1 MNGQSHHPR
10 PEARPRWPRA
20 LAWPAVPLVMAGC
33 AASPSST
40 SAKADLSR
48 ALEDYH
54 AGRYAM
60 ALQQAAA
67 VQEGTAGDGSGD
79 AAYLGGLAAYRLG
92 DLTEAR
98 SRLVV
103 ATASAS
109 PTTAGKARATLGLVM
124 AEQDRPQEAAAEF
137 AAAARALAGNDAQQ
151 AALHAA
157 KAYRRAGDEAAAE
170 TWLRIAQG
178 RGRRPGAASAGAA
191 GRFTLQAGAYRQR
204 PRAEQAA
211 VEAAAI
217 AEGHGF
223 SPVRIVPRRDERGD
237 VLYVVQVGRFESRT
251 AAVSA
256 RQRLGRLQY
265 IVAAVP
271 PG

>member
-1 MNGQSHHPR
+1 
-10 PEARPRWPRA
+10 
-20 LAWPAVPLVMAGC
+20 MAGC
-33 AASPSST
+33 AASSSST
-40 SAKADLSR
+40 TAEADLSR
-48 ALEDYH
+48 ALQDYH
-54 AGRYAM
+54 AGRYAT
-60 ALQQAAA
+60 ALQRAAA
-67 VQEGTAGDGSGD
+67 VQAGTAGDRSAD
-79 AAYLGGLAAYRLG
+79 AAYVGGLAAYRLG

-98 SRLVV
+98 GRLVV
-103 ATASAS
+103 ATGSSS
-109 PTTAGKARATLGLVM
+109 PATTGKARATLGLVL
-124 AEQDRPQEAAAEF
+124 ADQGRPQEAAAEF
-137 AAAARALAGNDAQQ
+137 AAAARTLTADDAQR

-170 TWLRIAQG
+170 TWLRVAQG
-178 RGRRPGAASAGAA
+178 RGRRPGAAGAGTA

-217 AEGHGF
+217 AEGHGYA
-223 SPVRIVPRRDERGD
+223 PVRIVPRRDERGG

-265 IVAAVP
+265 IVATVP